1 MEINSL
7 YTALSGIQTTQ
18 QLLNTTTRNITNA
31 QTPGYVVKTQQAVS
45 NAFTGGVLSGPIQR
59 FIDASLLQKLR
70 TNNGDS
76 AFNSVRQD
84 ALTKLNQLSGDPQDA
99 TSIAGKI
106 NALGAA
112 FQNLTAN
119 PQDSASA
126 EAVLNTAHDL
136 AQTFNEQNDA
146 MLSLQTNANAAIVDG
161 VNSVN
166 KDLQLIASLN
176 QQVVNAQANG
186 KDPTD
191 LQDQRD
197 NAINDL
203 SKLITVNAF
212 TDN

>member
-31 QTPGYVVKTQQAVS
+31 QTPGYVRKDQQAVS
-45 NAFTGGVLSGPIQR
+45 NAFTGGVLSGPIRR

-70 TNNGDS
+70 TNNADS
-76 AFNSVRQD
+76 SFNSVRQD

-99 TSIAGKI
+99 TSISGKI

-119 PQDSASA
+119 PQDSASG
-126 EAVLNTAHDL
+126 EAVLDAAHDL

-146 MLSLQTNANAAIVDG
+146 MLALQRDANFAVVDG
-161 VNSVN
+161 V
-166 KDLQLIASLN
+166 
-176 QQVVNAQANG
+176 
-186 KDPTD
+186 
-191 LQDQRD
+191 
-197 NAINDL
+197 
-203 SKLITVNAF
+203 
-212 TDN
+212 

>member
-31 QTPGYVVKTQQAVS
+31 QTVGYVRKDQQAVS
-45 NAFTGGVLSGPIQR
+45 NAFTGGTLAGPIRR

-70 TNNGDS
+70 TNSADS

-99 TSIAGKI
+99 TSITGKI

-119 PQDSASA
+119 PQDSAAA
-126 EAVLNTAHDL
+126 EAVLDSAHDL
-136 AQTFNEQNDA
+136 AQTVKQQNDA
-146 MLSLQTNANAAIVDG
+146 MLSLQQESQAAIVHS

-166 KDLQLIASLN
+166 KDLQLIASIN
-176 QQVVNAQANG
+176 QKVVNATANG

-191 LQDQRD
+191 LMDQRD
-197 NAINDL
+197 VAINDL
-203 SKLITVNAF
+203 SN
-212 TDN
+212 